1 MRSLTIPVKITTLL
15 SILFFINLA
24 APSQTPQMPQI
35 PQLKPAADSSPFT
48 LPAGTVIRVKMDNG
62 ITSRSA
68 SVNDTFTTTVAAPVF
83 VRSVEVIPAG
93 TVIEGRVVK
102 VGHAKRGGGAG
113 FINISFETLKL
124 RDGITRKIAGE
135 LGAGEENDASNTD
148 ADIDAGDI
156 DGSEGAPT
164 TSVGFIAGGAG
175 AGALV
180 GGLAR
185 GGGGAVIGGA
195 LGAGAG
201 ALASFLRKGEEA
213 VIKTDAQ
220 LSVVLRQSVTLPATD
235 F

>member
-1 MRSLTIPVKITTLL
+1 MRSLTVPVKITTLL
-15 SILFFINLA
+15 SLLFFINLA
-24 APSQTPQMPQI
+24 MPAQTPQT
-35 PQLKPAADSSPFT
+35 PQLKPAGDSSSPFT

-83 VRSVEVIPAG
+83 IRSVQVIPAG

-124 RDGITRKIAGE
+124 GDGTTRKIAGE
-135 LGAGEENDASNTD
+135 LGAGEENDP

-164 TSVGFIAGGAG
+164 ASVGFIAGGAG

-180 GGLAR
+180 GGLAK

-195 LGAGAG
+195 IGAGAG
-201 ALASFLRKGEEA
+201 ALASLLRKGEEA
-213 VIKTDAQ
+213 TIATNAQ

-235 F
+235 Y

>member
-1 MRSLTIPVKITTLL
+1 MRSLTVPVKITTLL

-24 APSQTPQMPQI
+24 APSQTPQTAQT
-35 PQLKPAADSSPFT
+35 PQLKPAGDSSPYI

-68 SVNDTFTTTVAAPVF
+68 SVNDTFTTTVATPVF
-83 VRSVEVIPAG
+83 IRSVEVIPAG

-124 RDGITRKIAGE
+124 RDGTTRKITGE
-135 LGAGEENDASNTD
+135 LGAGEENDP
-148 ADIDAGDI
+148 ADIDTGDI
-156 DGSEGAPT
+156 DGSEGSPT

-175 AGALV
+175 AGVLV
-180 GGLAR
+180 GGLTK
-185 GGGGAVIGGA
+185 GGSGAAIGGV

-201 ALASFLRKGEEA
+201 ALASYLRKGEEA
-213 VIKTDAQ
+213 TIATNAQ
-220 LSVVLRQSVTLPATD
+220 LAVVLRQSVTLPAQD

>member
-1 MRSLTIPVKITTLL
+1 MRSLTVPVKITTLL
-15 SILFFINLA
+15 SILFFVNLS
-24 APSQTPQMPQI
+24 APSQTPQT
-35 PQLKPAADSSPFT
+35 PQLKPAGDGSPYI

-68 SVNDTFTTTVAAPVF
+68 SVNDTFTTTVAAPVI

-124 RDGITRKIAGE
+124 KDGTTRKIAGE
-135 LGAGEENDASNTD
+135 LGAGEENDPADTD
-148 ADIDAGDI
+148 ADIDTGDI
-156 DGSEGAPT
+156 DGTAGSPT

-180 GGLAR
+180 GGLAK
-185 GGGGAVIGGA
+185 GSGGAVIGGA

-201 ALASFLRKGEEA
+201 ALASYLRKGEEA

-220 LSVVLRQSVTLPATD
+220 LSVVLRQSVTLPVMD
-235 F
+235 Y